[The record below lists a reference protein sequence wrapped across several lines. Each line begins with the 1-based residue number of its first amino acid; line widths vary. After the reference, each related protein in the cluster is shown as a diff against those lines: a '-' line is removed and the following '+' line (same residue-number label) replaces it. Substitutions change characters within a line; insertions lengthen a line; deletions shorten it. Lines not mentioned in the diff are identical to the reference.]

1 MDIDVK
7 HCIKES
13 KILRAKAAKIDGD
26 APGADFLKLDLL
38 NDAYMYMGRVEAVR
52 EGEYMRVYAL
62 RKSTHAQ
69 AKASTGPNDKETRA
83 ELSIMELRMLE
94 ATAKEEWMLW
104 KHERES
110 VYQQLFTLHLKANR
124 ENKMSYGGGG

>member
-1 MDIDVK
+1 MDIDIK
-7 HCIKES
+7 YCIKES
-13 KILRAKAAKIDGD
+13 KILRAKAAQIDGD

-52 EGEYMRVYAL
+52 EGEYLRIYAL
-62 RKSTHAQ
+62 RKNTHAQ
-69 AKASTGPNDKETRA
+69 NKALPGPGDKQTRA
-83 ELSIMELRMLE
+83 ELSIVELRMME
-94 ATAKEEWMLW
+94 ATAREEWMLW

-124 ENKMSYGGGG
+124 DNKMTYGGGG